1 MAKAR
6 FIKDTVKDLEL
17 ELAKQKAVQAQF
29 PDAKVH
35 YYAGFQS
42 KQVNQNYTKFDFE
55 SRSYGLFVIPYCE
68 VSFDFDGK
76 TEIVKVYSAPKS
88 NRLAY
93 LQWNVDLRNYVIKF
107 SRVAI
112 NLKNNKF
119 KDDMLNACRAEIMG
133 FIKKNPRYKLDDK
146 HLEPRLKKLLVFT

>member
-17 ELAKQKAVQAQF
+17 ELAKQKAVQLQF

-35 YYAGFQS
+35 HYAGFQS
-42 KQVNQNYTKFDFE
+42 KLVNQNYTKFDFE
-55 SRSYGLFVIPYCE
+55 QRSYGLFVVPYCE
-68 VSFDFDGK
+68 VKFDFDGR
-76 TEIVKVYSAPKS
+76 TEIVRVYSAPKS

-112 NLKNNKF
+112 NFKNNKF
-119 KDDMLNACRAEIMG
+119 KDEMLNACRAEIMS
-133 FIKKNPRYKLDDK
+133 FIKKNSGYKLDNK
-146 HLEPRLKKLLVFT
+146 HLEPRLRKLLVFT